1 MIGCVVLNYNDYK
14 TTTDFVLRVKEMKS
28 IDLIVVVDNYST
40 DDSFHQLQ
48 ALESEKVHVIQS
60 SKNGGYG
67 YGNNVGIEYLKG
79 KVDYILIANPDV
91 EFEEGVVLKM
101 VQAFDLDTAI
111 VAPLTLQ
118 PDKTRQLPEAWMVPT
133 LKDYF
138 LFSSKVLNKKLRPM
152 WYSKDYLEKGVVEVD
167 CVQGSFFMIKE
178 EVLPDKLY
186 DENIFLFFE
195 ESCIGKYFK
204 DRKLKTKLLI
214 DETYIHNHSISIN
227 KSFGSEV
234 QKRKITLD
242 SFYTYF
248 KDYYTLNPILLWFMR
263 VYKRVIY
270 IENYMILKTLYK

>member
-40 DDSFHQLQ
+40 DDSFHQLLS
-48 ALESEKVHVIQS
+48 LESEKVHVIQS

-91 EFEEGVVLKM
+91 EFEESVVLKM
-101 VQAFDLDTAI
+101 VHAFDLDTAI

-152 WYSKDYLEKGVVEVD
+152 WYSKDYLEKGIVEVD

-178 EVLPDKLY
+178 EVLPDKF
-186 DENIFLFFE
+186 NIW
-195 ESCIGKYFK
+195 I
-204 DRKLKTKLLI
+204 R
-214 DETYIHNHSISIN
+214 N
-227 KSFGSEV
+227 
-234 QKRKITLD
+234 
-242 SFYTYF
+242 
-248 KDYYTLNPILLWFMR
+248 
-263 VYKRVIY
+263 
-270 IENYMILKTLYK
+270 

>member
-40 DDSFHQLQ
+40 DDSFHQLKS
-48 ALESEKVHVIQS
+48 LESEKVHVIQS

-79 KVDYILIANPDV
+79 EVDYILIANPDV
-91 EFEEGVVLKM
+91 EFEESVVLKM

-152 WYSKDYLEKGVVEVD
+152 WYSKDYLEKGIVEVD

-263 VYKRVIY
+263 VYKHVIY
-270 IENYMILKTLYK
+270 IENYMILKMLYK

>member
-91 EFEEGVVLKM
+91 EFEESVVLKM
-101 VQAFDLDTAI
+101 VHAFDLDTAI

-118 PDKTRQLPEAWMVPT
+118 PDKTRQLPEAWMGPT
-133 LKDYF
+133 L
-138 LFSSKVLNKKLRPM
+138 
-152 WYSKDYLEKGVVEVD
+152 KDYLEKGVVEVD

-270 IENYMILKTLYK
+270 IENYMILKMLYK